1 MTLSLS
7 MDQAPNSSFLLIK
20 CQSRVIKLSRKSSPV
35 PGSVPYEIGS
45 EVKKIKL
52 SVDSEEEEEK
62 EESVVFV
69 QPSEKE
75 YVQMIT
81 AVTSLSP
88 LLAFGNF
95 CCIVLLQIR
104 ERENGNR
111 SATRYVQCGRIALS
125 LEDLSSGKYLLTFP
139 KKKPIGNF
147 CGSFLIIYLIES
159 ENFKNSLYVIMGR
172 V

>member
-52 SVDSEEEEEK
+52 SVDSAEEK
-62 EESVVFV
+62 QESIVFV

-104 ERENGNR
+104 ERDNGNH